1 LCAQQV
7 TLENG
12 AGRAGHLMG
21 SRKECEQCDQ
31 NVEKKMPNFRKKVA
45 KTAADAKMFKYL
57 QQNAI

>member
-1 LCAQQV
+1 
-7 TLENG
+7 LENG